1 VLVLEVVGLA
11 VRVLV
16 RSGVPVIA
24 RLVERVFVADR
35 VFVVAAV
42 AVLHGVCVGDLELL
56 LDDV

>member
-1 VLVLEVVGLA
+1 LEFVGLA